1 MLKILD
7 RYILKEIAPP
17 FLVGLLVTTFAL
29 LMNQVLSL
37 AEMLIVRGVAAGT
50 AARLLLLLVPSL
62 LAFAVPMAVL
72 AGVLGGLARLSA
84 DSEVVAFRT
93 LGIGPGRLLRPLLV
107 FGLGGFIA
115 TSALALVLAP
125 RANFRWVQV
134 LTQSVLSRAEL
145 RVKPLEFNE
154 SVPGVVLYVQD
165 VGRDKGWENIFAY
178 LKKDAANPR
187 VIMARKGRIH
197 IFPGE
202 RRATLELID
211 GTLHSGALSDPAAY
225 SVTSFSR
232 FEEEVDVANLF
243 PIVTS
248 EKRVREKD
256 IGELVRDVKMVG
268 RELASLD
275 EAARANPRSREAV
288 LIAAEKRREFRAH
301 WVEIHKK
308 FALPFA
314 CFIFVFLG
322 LPLGLMT
329 GRSGRTGG
337 LALSLGVILLY
348 YVMITMGEK
357 LAIDGKVTA
366 FLGMWGPGFILAA
379 VGSVL
384 FLRAGEE
391 SDLLARLSAFLGR
404 RLHPAEK
411 GGQPAA
417 PPRAGRPA
425 RRLPRWPLRFPGILD
440 RYVAR
445 KYLAVLFLVLA
456 GLLSASV
463 LAAFFERLDVVHRNG
478 KPLGL
483 LLQHVWFRV
492 PEFLAAVLP
501 VASLTTALLALGLLV
516 RTNEVTAMKA
526 AGASLYRVV
535 VPVLV
540 LGAAVSVAAF
550 LVQERLGPAAGIR
563 AEETWNVLNKLPAR
577 RYSSLNRHWI
587 MARTKDRIY
596 HYEYFEPGSLRF
608 SRLSVFDLDVERWAL
623 ARRYYAERASV
634 GAGGLE
640 LGPGWV
646 RDFRAGA
653 DVPLAVRPSGTL
665 AEADG
670 RSYFLREWKEPEQMT
685 YGELRGYAAEVRSMG
700 FEATRLRVDLGGKL
714 SFPLASLVM
723 TLLAVPFGLFLGRK
737 GVLVG
742 GGVSVVLAI
751 AYWGTF
757 AVFRSFGYTGVL
769 TPFLAAWGAN
779 LVFGLAGVFLLFRL
793 KT

>member
-1 MLKILD
+1 MLKIID
-7 RYILKEIAPP
+7 RYVLREVVPP
-17 FLVGLLVTTFAL
+17 FLVGLLVTVFAL
-29 LMNQVLSL
+29 LMNQVLAL
-37 AEMLIVRGVAAGT
+37 AELFIVRGVAAGT
-50 AARLLLLLVPSL
+50 ALRLLLLLVPSL
-62 LAFAVPMAVL
+62 LDFAVPMAVL
-72 AGVLGGLARLSA
+72 TGVLGGLARLSA
-84 DSEVVAFRT
+84 DSEIVAFRT

-107 FGLGGFIA
+107 FGLAGFLV

-134 LTQSVLSRAEL
+134 LTDSVLSRAEL

-165 VGRDKGWENIFAY
+165 VDRDKGWENVFAY
-178 LKKDAANPR
+178 LNKDPANPR
-187 VIMARKGRIH
+187 VVMARKGRIKL
-197 IFPGE
+197 FPGE
-202 RRATLELID
+202 RRATLELLD

-225 SVTSFSR
+225 SVTSFAR
-232 FEEEVDVANLF
+232 FEEEIDVGNLF
-243 PIVTS
+243 PSVAN

-256 IGELVRDVKMVG
+256 IGELVRDVRGVG
-268 RELASLD
+268 RELRALD
-275 EAARANPRSREAV
+275 QGVRADPRSREAA
-288 LIAAEKRREFRAH
+288 LLAAQKRREFRAH

-337 LALSLGVILLY
+337 LALSLGLILLY

-357 LAIDGKVTA
+357 LAMDGKVTA
-366 FLGMWGPGFILAA
+366 FLGMWGPGLFLAA
-379 VGSVL
+379 AGALL
-384 FLRAGEE
+384 FFLSGEE
-391 SDLLARLSAFLGR
+391 TDLFARLGAAFR
-404 RLHPAEK
+404 RMKRPS
-411 GGQPAA
+411 A
-417 PPRAGRPA
+417 PPRPGRPA

-445 KYLAVLFLVLA
+445 KYLMILSLVLA
-456 GLLSASV
+456 GLLAASV

-478 KPLGL
+478 RPLVL

-492 PEFLAAVLP
+492 PEFLASVLP
-501 VASLTTALLALGLLV
+501 MASLTTALLALGLLA
-516 RTNEVTAMKA
+516 RTNEITAMKA
-526 AGASLYRVV
+526 SGVSLYRIT

-540 LGAAVSVAAF
+540 LGAAVSGAAF
-550 LVQERLGPAAGIR
+550 LVQERLAPAAGIR
-563 AEETWNVLNKLPAR
+563 AEETWNAINDLPAR
-577 RYSSLNRHWI
+577 RYSPLNRHWI
-587 MARTKDRIY
+587 MARGKDRIY
-596 HYEYFEPGSLRF
+596 HYEYIEPGSLSF
-608 SRLSVFDLDVERWAL
+608 SRLSVFDIDTGRWTL
-623 ARRYYAERASV
+623 ARRYYADRAAV
-634 GAGGLE
+634 GADGLD

-653 DVPLAVRPSGTL
+653 AVPLALRQSGTL

-670 RSYFLREWKEPEQMT
+670 RGYFLREWKEPEQMT

-723 TLLAVPFGLFLGRK
+723 TVLAIPFGLFLGRK

-751 AYWGTF
+751 GYWGTF

-769 TPFLAAWGAN
+769 PPFLAAWGAN
-779 LVFGLAGVFLLFRL
+779 LLFGLAGVFLLLRL
-793 KT
+793 RT

>member
-1 MLKILD
+1 MLKIID
-7 RYILKEIAPP
+7 RYILREIVPP

-29 LMNQVLSL
+29 LMNQVLTL
-37 AEMLIVRGVAAGT
+37 AELLIVRGVAAGT

-107 FGLGGFIA
+107 FGLGGFLVTA
-115 TSALALVLAP
+115 ALALVLAP
-125 RANFRWVQV
+125 QANFRWVQV
-134 LTQSVLSRAEL
+134 LTESVLSRAEL
-145 RVKPLEFNE
+145 HVRPLEFNE
-154 SVPGVVLYVQD
+154 SLPGVVLYVQE
-165 VGRDKGWENIFAY
+165 VGRDKGWENVFAY
-178 LKKDAANPR
+178 LGKDAANPR
-187 VIMARKGRIH
+187 VVMARKGRIH
-197 IFPGE
+197 IYPEE
-202 RRATLELID
+202 RRATLELLD
-211 GTLHSGALSDPAAY
+211 GTIHSGKLADPAAY
-225 SVTSFSR
+225 SVTSFAR

-243 PIVTS
+243 PVVTS

-256 IGELVRDVKMVG
+256 IGELFRDAGVVG
-268 RELASLD
+268 REMASLD
-275 EAARANPRSREAV
+275 QAARADPRSGEAA
-288 LIAAEKRREFRAH
+288 LLAAAKRREFRAH

-357 LAIDGKVTA
+357 LAMDGKLTA
-366 FLGMWGPGFILAA
+366 FLGMWGPGFVLAG
-379 VGSVL
+379 VGLLL

-391 SDLLARLSAFLGR
+391 SDLFSRLSAVLGR
-404 RLHPAEK
+404 MKR
-411 GGQPAA
+411 PAA
-417 PPRAGRPA
+417 PPRPGRPA
-425 RRLPRWPLRFPGILD
+425 PRLPRWPLRFPGILD

-445 KYLAVLFLVLA
+445 KYLAVLVLVLT
-456 GLLSASV
+456 GLLAASV

-483 LLQHVWFRV
+483 LVQHVWFRV

-501 VASLTTALLALGLLV
+501 MASLTTALLALGLLV

-526 AGASLYRVV
+526 AGVSLYRAV
-535 VPVLV
+535 VPILV
-540 LGAAVSVAAF
+540 LGAAVSAAAF
-550 LVQERLGPAAGIR
+550 LVQERLAPAAGMR
-563 AEETWNVLNKLPAR
+563 AEETWNVLNNRPAR
-577 RYSSLNRHWI
+577 RYSTLNRHWI

-596 HYEYFEPGSLRF
+596 HYEYFEPGSSRF
-608 SRLSVFDLDVERWAL
+608 SRLSVFDLDTERWAL

-634 GAGGLE
+634 GADGLV

-646 RDFRAGA
+646 RDFRPGA
-653 DVPLAVRPSGTL
+653 PAPLAVRPSGTL
-665 AEADG
+665 AEVDG
-670 RSYFLREWKEPEQMT
+670 RGYFLREWKEPEQMT

-700 FEATRLRVDLGGKL
+700 FAATRLRVDLGGKL

-723 TLLAVPFGLFLGRK
+723 TLLAVPFGLFFGRK

-757 AVFRSFGYTGVL
+757 AVFRSLGYTGVL

-779 LVFGLAGVFLLFRL
+779 LLFGLAGGFGLFKLR
-793 KT
+793 T